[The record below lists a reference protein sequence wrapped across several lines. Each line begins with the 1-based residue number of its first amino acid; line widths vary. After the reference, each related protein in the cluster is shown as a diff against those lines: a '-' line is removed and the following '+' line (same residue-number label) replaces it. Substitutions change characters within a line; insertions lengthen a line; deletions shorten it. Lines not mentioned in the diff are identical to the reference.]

1 METNKENKYDFV
13 YFINK
18 NIQNNNTIGIIT
30 YSNNSL
36 KMFMNRQHFLCNFA
50 FSEMYQENVIF

>member
-1 METNKENKYDFV
+1 METNKEKKYDFV

-36 KMFMNRQHFLCNFA
+36 KMFMNRQHFLDTFRKKQN
-50 FSEMYQENVIF
+50 YKENVIF